1 MLNGPGYYYSTTN
14 NTSPSANE
22 LKKLL
27 ELGALA
33 VNIDMYFLM
42 NYENWIISDMY
53 FERIGGTKTDEII
66 SSLR

>member
-1 MLNGPGYYYSTTN
+1 M
-14 NTSPSANE
+14 
-22 LKKLL
+22 L

-42 NYENWIISDMY
+42 NYENGIISDMY

-66 SSLR
+66 SMVPSDNFVGYNY